1 MLTSGYHTGALR
13 HAGLTGRLLNRQTNL
28 TYGSNA
34 QGIPHVFIG
43 DAILVSSRPGRS
55 AMRILIDATPVLL
68 RSAGVKTYIY
78 HWIQHLWHY
87 AGNEQVL
94 TFPPLN
100 KLAAL
105 NHQSSMLGPARTFSQ
120 LGLVYLAN
128 LQAGLPLLNWATPK
142 ADVFHASN
150 MVRNPPRNS
159 KVTATIHDLTSRLMP
174 ELHTPANIQA
184 DEGFAEKVLKRAAGI
199 IAVSENTR
207 RDAVRLWGLDPER
220 IHVIHSGV
228 PEVYFGAQARPS
240 ERPYVFFLG
249 TIEPRKN
256 IDTLLDAWEGLRLR
270 NDFDL
275 VIAGATGWSSGKT
288 LARLTSRIPGVRY
301 LGYVPEDELPGLTAG
316 ATAFVYPSLYEG
328 FGFPVA
334 QAMAAGVPVITSNT
348 SCLPEVAGEGAL
360 LVDPRSSEEI
370 RSAMNK
376 LLTSPSLQQQ
386 LRSAGLARAQEYRWE
401 VCARKSLEFF
411 RGLA

>member
-1 MLTSGYHTGALR
+1 
-13 HAGLTGRLLNRQTNL
+13 
-28 TYGSNA
+28 
-34 QGIPHVFIG
+34 
-43 DAILVSSRPGRS
+43 
-55 AMRILIDATPVLL
+55 MRILIDATPVLL
-68 RSAGVKTYIY
+68 RSAGVKTYTY
-78 HWIQHLWHY
+78 HWIQHLWFQ
-87 AGNEQVL
+87 AGNEQIL
-94 TFPPLN
+94 TFPHIG

-105 NHQSSMLGPARTFSQ
+105 NHEASMLGPAQTYSQ
-120 LGLVYLAN
+120 LALVYLAN
-128 LQAGLPLLNWATPK
+128 LQGLPLLNWATPK
-142 ADVFHASN
+142 VDVFHASN
-150 MVRNPPRNS
+150 MVRNPPRTA
-159 KVTATIHDLTSRLMP
+159 KLTATIHDLTSRLMP
-174 ELHTPANIQA
+174 ELHTPANIKA
-184 DEGFAEKVLKRAAGI
+184 DEGFADKVLKHATGL

-207 RDAVRLWGLDPER
+207 QDAVRLLGLKPER

-256 IDTLLDAWEGLRLR
+256 IDTLLDAWQRLRLS

-275 VIAGATGWSSGKT
+275 VIAGASGWSSGKT
-288 LARLTSRIPGVRY
+288 LARLKSRIPGVRY

-348 SCLPEVAGEGAL
+348 SCLPEIAGEGAL
-360 LVDPRSSEEI
+360 LVDPRSPAEI
-370 RSAMNK
+370 QSAIER
-376 LLTSPSLQQQ
+376 LLTSATLQQQ
-386 LRSAGLARAQEYRWE
+386 LRTAGLARAEQYRWE

-411 RGLA
+411 RSLG